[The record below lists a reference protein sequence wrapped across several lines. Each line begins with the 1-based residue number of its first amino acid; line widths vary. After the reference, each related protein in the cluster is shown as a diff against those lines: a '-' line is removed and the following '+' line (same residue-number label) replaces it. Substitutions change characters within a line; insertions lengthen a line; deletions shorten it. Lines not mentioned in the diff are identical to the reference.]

1 VHPVAQNQTM
11 LCPMNGWVIVYMPGG
26 PFVYDMFDDSPGKK
40 TSFRKRLVRSGVKTF
55 LAVAQLY
62 WWLKA

>member
-1 VHPVAQNQTM
+1 
-11 LCPMNGWVIVYMPGG
+11 MNGWVIVYMPGG
-26 PFVYDMFDDSPGKK
+26 IVYDMFDDSPGKK
-40 TSFRKRLVRSGVKTF
+40 TSLRKRLLRSGVKTF